1 MGTPFLGR
9 GAIVRRGHRSRGAIF
24 ACGLWLGLQLSFA
37 PAVATETLAF
47 ETWREPN
54 EGAYTIDVPRGWRIS
69 GGVRRITAVDV
80 RSAVNA
86 VSPDGTVRIF
96 IGDYDLMPRR
106 ELDQAARMA
115 GLHEGQTIGGSLIA
129 RYQTGVQVAER
140 YPAWKICRSAHIT
153 QSGILR
159 RETETLNTQV
169 AQFGRSMATAA
180 SASVGE
186 AIFHCPEGEG
196 LVIATTVLA
205 RPTQGRGVSVWTVYP
220 LSGFFTRDPQ
230 RAFFAKYVLSQMLA
244 SLKMDHEWE
253 VRANEAAGKYA
264 NSMMQ
269 MSDAVTR
276 TTIQH
281 AKQQATQGSA
291 GGWNHPNTGN
301 IPKVTQD
308 LRVEEQRDIANRGTR
323 QVCDD
328 LGTCKTV
335 DNSWSHVWRDYSGNV
350 RPGPASGYPPDYSGQ
365 WTEMK

>member
-9 GAIVRRGHRSRGAIF
+9 GAIVRRRYRSRGAFF
-24 ACGLWLGLQLSFA
+24 ACGLLLGLQLSFA

-80 RSAVNA
+80 RSAVDA
-86 VSPDGTVRIF
+86 VSPDGIVRIF

-205 RPTQGRGVSVWTVYP
+205 RPAQGRGVSVWTVYP
-220 LSGFFTRDPQ
+220 LSGFFTRDLQ
-230 RAFFAKYVLSQMLA
+230 RAFFSKYFLSQMLA

-308 LRVEEQRDIANRGTR
+308 PHVEEQRDIANRGTR

-350 RPGPASGYPPDYSGQ
+350 RAGPASGYPPDYSGQ